1 MLKKIPFKIVPK
13 KQLGINLTK
22 EVKDLHIQD
31 IKILTKEIKQDSKKW
46 KDIHALV
53 LEELILIK
61 WPYNP
66 KQSTDT

>member
-1 MLKKIPFKIVPK
+1 M
-13 KQLGINLTK
+13 
-22 EVKDLHIQD
+22 KDLHIQD

-46 KDIHALV
+46 KDIHALG

-61 WPYNP
+61 CQYNP